1 MAKSLTGFKFCAITV
16 KNTQQGVQTDA
27 TCNIQQRCVR
37 LHEGFTFLKKK
48 TAVIFRLNTC
58 DTKSG
63 VDSSLVLK
71 LEIKLK
77 HLDPSSLE
85 CALVYLMSCLVDE
98 Q

>member
-1 MAKSLTGFKFCAITV
+1 MAKSPIGFKLCATTLN
-16 KNTQQGVQTDA
+16 NTQQGVQTNA
-27 TCNIQQRCVR
+27 TFNIQKRCVR

-48 TAVIFRLNTC
+48 NAALIFKLNTC

-77 HLDPSSLE
+77 HLDPPNLE
-85 CALVYLMSCLVDE
+85 CALRLMSCLVDE

>member
-1 MAKSLTGFKFCAITV
+1 MSDRFQTFVTTL

-48 TAVIFRLNTC
+48 KTAVIFRLNTC
-58 DTKSG
+58 DRKSG

-77 HLDPSSLE
+77 HLDPPSLE
-85 CALVYLMSCLVDE
+85 CALRLPHVLSS
-98 Q
+98 